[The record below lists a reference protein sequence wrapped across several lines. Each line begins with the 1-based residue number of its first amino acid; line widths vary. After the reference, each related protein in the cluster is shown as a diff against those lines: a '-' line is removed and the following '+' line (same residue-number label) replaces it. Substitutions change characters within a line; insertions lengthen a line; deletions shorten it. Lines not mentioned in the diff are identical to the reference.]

1 VNACGFATE
10 QKWQLYEAQIR
21 FGLEKRD
28 LLKAFEVLEFQ
39 IIGIREPDPSTQLSS
54 TTYCRLFAQAE
65 SQDTIIGL
73 LKTVGEFGMQHF
85 SGS

>member
-1 VNACGFATE
+1 LNAAGFATE
-10 QKWQLYEAQIR
+10 KKWQLYEAQIR
-21 FGLEKRD
+21 FGLEKRGI
-28 LLKAFEVLEFQ
+28 LNEFEALEFQ
-39 IIGIREPDPSTQLSS
+39 IIGIREPDPSCQLAS
-54 TTYCRLFAQAE
+54 TTYCRVFAQAV